1 MGAHPPTSHAVP
13 AAGEPGNGSA
23 NRSPEGLQAGLK
35 NRHLSMIA
43 IGGVIG
49 AGLFVGSGAG
59 IKAAGPGILL
69 SYALTGLLVVL
80 VMRMLGEMA
89 AASPTSGSFSAYADR
104 ALGRWAGFTIGWLYW
119 FFWSV
124 VLAVEATAAAS
135 ILTGWIPAVPQWAWA
150 LLVMIVLT
158 GTNLVSVGSFG
169 EFEFW
174 FAGIKV
180 VAIVIF
186 IVVGA
191 LAIFGL
197 PPGQHAVGT
206 ANLLGHG
213 GFLPK
218 GPGAILS
225 GMLLVVFSFMG
236 SEIVTLAA
244 SESPNPVAAV
254 RKAVNSVIWRIALF
268 YIGSIAVIVTLLP
281 WDDPEVTKSP
291 YVAVLKSLHIPGVDV
306 VMDVVVLTAVLSC
319 LNSGLYTASRMA
331 FSLGERGDAPKAF
344 ATVNKGGVPAVAIWA
359 SVAFGF
365 IATIFS
371 YTSKDTIFQFLLNS
385 SGAVALFVWLVICF
399 SQLRMRRTIERE
411 MPERLTV
418 RMWLYPWLT
427 YATIALIVF
436 VVGYMFYDKDGRE
449 QMVLSVVAAA
459 VVLVAGL
466 VLQKRRPRAA
476 AGQLPGGGQRAHR
489 QGDLDGVAD
498 QERHHAD
505 GDGLAEGHAGAQ
517 REVGDADRVDHGV
530 AGDHRGGGAE
540 HPAVAAAAG
549 QCAHGGG
556 GEQHAE
562 DVAEGGPAGARG
574 AAREPRHAGHAE
586 QGVERQRQQ
595 PAAGAERGAHQEGG
609 EGLGGDRDRGAGDRD
624 RDLGRDAGD
633 HGAAGDQRRVADAG
647 AGAGVGGGRQ
657 QVGEDRSGQEGGGGC
672 AHQGTPRV

>member
-1 MGAHPPTSHAVP
+1 MGAHPPTMNAGK
-13 AAGEPGNGSA
+13 AAGDPG
-23 NRSPEGLQAGLK
+23 SPGGGQSPGGLQAGLK

-59 IKAAGPGILL
+59 IAAAGPGILI

-124 VLAVEATAAAS
+124 VLAVEATAAAG
-135 ILTGWIPAVPQWAWA
+135 ILTGWVPAVPQWAWA
-150 LLVMIVLT
+150 LLVMMVLT
-158 GTNLVSVGSFG
+158 GTNLISVGSFG

-180 VAIVIF
+180 VAIVVF

-197 PPGQHAVGT
+197 PPGDHAVGL
-206 ANLLGHG
+206 ANLTGHG
-213 GFLPK
+213 GFLPN

-244 SESPNPVAAV
+244 SESPNPVQAV

-268 YIGSIAVIVTLLP
+268 YLGSIAVIVTLLP
-281 WDDPEVTKSP
+281 WDDPALDKSP
-291 YVAVLKSLHIPGVDV
+291 YVAVLKSLDIPAAGT

-331 FSLGERGDAPKAF
+331 FSLGERGDAPKSF
-344 ATVNKGGVPAVAIWA
+344 ARVNKGGVPATAIWA

-365 IATIFS
+365 VATIFS
-371 YTSKDTIFQFLLNS
+371 YTSKDTVFEFLLNS

-399 SQLRMRRTIERE
+399 SQLRMRKVIERD

-418 RMWLYPWLT
+418 RMWLYPYLT
-427 YATIALIVF
+427 YATIALILF
-436 VVGYMFYDKDGRE
+436 VVGYMFYNPDGRK

-459 VVLVAGL
+459 VVLVVGL
-466 VLQKRRPRAA
+466 VLDRRRRAA
-476 AGQLPGGGQRAHR
+476 G
-489 QGDLDGVAD
+489 
-498 QERHHAD
+498 
-505 GDGLAEGHAGAQ
+505 
-517 REVGDADRVDHGV
+517 
-530 AGDHRGGGAE
+530 
-540 HPAVAAAAG
+540 
-549 QCAHGGG
+549 
-556 GEQHAE
+556 
-562 DVAEGGPAGARG
+562 
-574 AAREPRHAGHAE
+574 
-586 QGVERQRQQ
+586 
-595 PAAGAERGAHQEGG
+595 
-609 EGLGGDRDRGAGDRD
+609 
-624 RDLGRDAGD
+624 
-633 HGAAGDQRRVADAG
+633 G
-647 AGAGVGGGRQ
+647 AGAVDGGPEGQADVRK
-657 QVGEDRSGQEGGGGC
+657 DSLTRS
-672 AHQGTPRV
+672 